1 MIVSQSAGAVQGS
14 FNDLWYTVSQ
24 YLPAILAA
32 VIVFVIG
39 WIIAVTLCRVVVEV
53 VRVLRIDDA
62 LKSAGMNDAA
72 KSAGFGLDIGRFL
85 GTLVQWFVILVFLV
99 ASLEILG
106 LTRVTVFLQTVVLL
120 YLPQVIVAALILI
133 LTAIVAEV
141 VRGLVAG
148 SARGPGGGCSWR
160 QSRRVG
166 RQVGDLDHWHPGC
179 AQPARRSDGIRPDAL
194 HGLRGSGIARFR
206 SRLRFGRK
214 GSGGSHHRAHSRRNR
229 TQPLTVRLCFW
240 KRPAFGGP

>member
-1 MIVSQSAGAVQGS
+1 MIVSQSAGAIQGS
-14 FNDLWYTVSQ
+14 FYELWFTVAE

-32 VIVFVIG
+32 VVVFVIG
-39 WIIAVTLCRVVVEV
+39 WIVGIILYRVVLEL

-62 LKSAGMNDAA
+62 LKAAGMNDAA
-72 KSAGFGLDIGRFL
+72 KSAGFTLDVGRFL

-148 SARGPGGGCSWR
+148 SARAAGAPGANLAGAGAKWAI
-160 QSRRVG
+160 
-166 RQVGDLDHWHPGC
+166 WIT
-179 AQPARRSDGIRPDAL
+179 GILAAL
-194 HGLRGSGIARFR
+194 NQLGVATEFVQTLFTGFVVAAS
-206 SRLRFGRK
+206 L
-214 GSGGSHHRAHSRRNR
+214 
-229 TQPLTVRLCFW
+229 
-240 KRPAFGGP
+240 AFGLAFGLGGKEAAARTRSEKHTSQL